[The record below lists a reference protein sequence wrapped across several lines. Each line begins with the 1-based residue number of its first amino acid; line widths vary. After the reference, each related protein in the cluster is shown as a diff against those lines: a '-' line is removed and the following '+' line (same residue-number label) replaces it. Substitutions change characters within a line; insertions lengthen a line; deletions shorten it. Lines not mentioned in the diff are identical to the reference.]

1 MIESGNNCCKAE
13 IRRGKTAPRAENE
26 REFLLSCLHN
36 GASKNISFAEISR
49 FSSVDEVPSGK
60 RLAGQTY
67 NLASLLAEIGYSES
81 MCVDLIALSAY
92 MLQVASKADSLC
104 VAGADIAV
112 YRDTVGP
119 FEFR

>member
-1 MIESGNNCCKAE
+1 M
-13 IRRGKTAPRAENE
+13 
-26 REFLLSCLHN
+26 
-36 GASKNISFAEISR
+36 
-49 FSSVDEVPSGK
+49 
-60 RLAGQTY
+60 
-67 NLASLLAEIGYSES
+67 ASLLAETGYSES

-119 FEFR
+119 FEFVDPKYVQESALRIENGLRGVLMGEDCR